1 MSNEITHRARVD
13 EKRRSPH
20 LELLAQDVKFAFR
33 TLLRQKLAAV
43 IAILCL
49 ALGIGATTTVFSVAN
64 TLLLRPL
71 PFVNGHRVVSVGSI
85 RANEARPGV
94 TSLPDFMDWRARQS
108 IFQEMAAFTSANF
121 TLLTG
126 GEPARIPGTRATVGL
141 FRVLGVRAMRGR
153 LFSDADGQPGAAP
166 VAVVS
171 GAFAERH
178 LNGTERALG
187 ARININGELKTV
199 VGIIPDQQRLP
210 EWSEIWT
217 PIVLDPSRESRGNRF
232 LEMVGLLSR
241 GVTAERAQ
249 REMSIV
255 ARSVASEHPEDDGA
269 VAVALSPLRDRY
281 VGAARPA
288 FLLISAAAALVFLI
302 ACANVASLQLARA
315 SARSREVNLRA
326 ALGASRSRLVR
337 QLLTESVLLA
347 LIGGTL
353 GVWLAVF
360 GSSIIAKSIAGALP
374 AWMTFAV
381 DMRVLVF
388 TLSVSAAAGILFGL
402 APAANL
408 TRGNHASALR
418 EGGAAGMDLTRGRLY
433 RGLITA
439 EIALSLV
446 LLVGASL
453 AQQSFS
459 RLQRVDPGY
468 QAEGLVAFHVTLRG
482 PRYDE
487 SSQRARFISE
497 VIERARSIRGISYV
511 AAVSHVPIAGCC
523 SRFGF
528 QIEGREVESGS
539 MPMATGNL
547 VTPDY
552 LRAMRIPLLRG
563 RDFNTADGRDAPRVT
578 IVSETFASRF
588 WPGEEALGKRIH
600 LGSDWWTIIGIAKD
614 IKQTSLVDVPEPQF
628 YRPHAQEPWDDMWFA
643 IRAQSEA
650 ASLAP
655 ALRAAVA
662 SVDPTLPAYSFTSMT
677 DVMSG
682 AIAAQRLYGRL
693 FAMFA
698 LVAFALAAAGIY
710 GVTAFYVSR
719 RTGEI
724 GIRMALGADKQRVLR
739 LVLKQSVSV
748 AAVGLL
754 LGLGASVLAA
764 RALSHVLFGVTAAEP
779 FTYIGAAT
787 LLGVT
792 VLAAS
797 YAPARRATAINP
809 TTALRPD

>member
-1 MSNEITHRARVD
+1 MSKPAHRDRVD
-13 EKRRSPH
+13 KERRSPH
-20 LELLAQDVKFAFR
+20 LELLAQDLKFALR
-33 TLLRQKLAAV
+33 TLMRQKLAAA
-43 IAILCL
+43 IAVLCL

-71 PFVNGHRVVSVGSI
+71 PFLNGARVVSVGSI
-85 RANEARPGV
+85 RGNDSRPGV
-94 TSLPDFMDWRARQS
+94 TSLPDFMDWRERQ
-108 IFQEMAAFTSANF
+108 IVFNEMAAFTSANF
-121 TLLTG
+121 TLLDG
-126 GEPARIPGTRATVGL
+126 GEPARIPGSRATVGL
-141 FRVLGVRAMRGR
+141 FRVLGVRALRGR
-153 LFSDADGQPGAAP
+153 LFSEADGQPGAAP

-171 GAFAERH
+171 RAFAVRH
-178 LNGTERALG
+178 LNGIERAIG
-187 ARININGELKTV
+187 ARININGQLQTV
-199 VGIIPDQQRLP
+199 IGIIADQQRLP

-217 PIVLDPSRESRGNRF
+217 PIALDPSRQSRGNRF
-232 LEMVGLLSR
+232 LEIVALLER
-241 GVTAERAQ
+241 GVSAERAQ
-249 REMSIV
+249 REITVV
-255 ARSVASEHPEDDGA
+255 ARAVASEHPEDDAA
-269 VAVALSPLRDRY
+269 VSAVISPLRDRY

-288 FLLISAAAALVFLI
+288 FLLVSAAAALVFLI

-326 ALGASRSRLVR
+326 ALGASRTRLVR

-347 LIGGTL
+347 LIGGAL

-360 GSSIIAKSIAGALP
+360 GSSIIAKSIAGDLP
-374 AWMTFAV
+374 AWMTFTV
-381 DMRVLVF
+381 DMRVLGF
-388 TLSVSAAAGILFGL
+388 TLLVSAAAGILFGL

-439 EIALSLV
+439 EVALSLV

-453 AQQSFS
+453 ALQSFS

-468 QAEGLVAFHVTLRG
+468 KPEGVVAFHVTLRG

-487 SSQRARFISE
+487 SSQRAQFIAE
-497 VIERARSIRGISYV
+497 VIERARAIPGVSHV

-528 QIEGREVESGS
+528 QIEGREVDPGS

-563 RDFNTADGRDAPRVT
+563 RDFTAADGRDAPRVT
-578 IVSETFASRF
+578 VVSETFASRF

-600 LGSDWWTIIGIAKD
+600 LGSDWWTIIGIARD
-614 IKQTSLVDVPEPQF
+614 IKQTSLVDAPEPQF
-628 YRPHAQEPWDDMWFA
+628 YRPHAQEPWDDMWFT
-643 IRAQSEA
+643 IRAQSGEA
-650 ASLAP
+650 AALAP

-662 SVDPTLPAYSFTSMT
+662 SIDPTLPAYSFTSMT

-698 LVAFALAAAGIY
+698 FVAFALAAAGIY

-724 GIRMALGADKQRVLR
+724 GIRMALGADRQRVLR
-739 LVLKQSVSV
+739 LVLGQAVSV
-748 AAVGLL
+748 AAMGLL
-754 LGLGASVLAA
+754 LGLGGSVLAA
-764 RALSHVLFGVTAAEP
+764 RSLSHVLFGVTAAEP
-779 FTYIGAAT
+779 LTFIGAAA

-809 TTALRPD
+809 ITALRSD